1 MQSYPKKVKVVDG
14 VKSIFVSVEMDSK
27 PVEYEWVI
35 RALGLDESFVPESME
50 TSDQGEEISSKRWQ
64 EVDGEKIVRRRV
76 QYGSG
81 QRKIVG
87 DRLGWQTSHKEISFN
102 RKGKVGGWM
111 DKGKQVHVRS
121 SKRRTSHPACLNSKL
136 ILDKQK
142 VVSDSVESWT
152 STSDSNFE
160 EGQLRNFGLV
170 KGECSR
176 SRPKVNGLIPDG
188 LRQSNR
194 QKVIGPLSSSDDGMS
209 ISFGMQ
215 EVRNQYSDGNGQL
228 GSANR
233 SPHHYPRRVRAAS
246 AENVPKQ
253 IMVKNS
259 EQRIVSLSDSEGRL
273 MSMPINNPVQL
284 PLKDGKGCQIRGKDL
299 REVPLAVEI
308 EGLAISDPTGSEN
321 RGAARKAKSAR
332 CYWSLEEEITKVI
345 EKGVALGHII
355 TSKTKEKGQEQH
367 NGDTSGF
374 IYGFDLYFR
383 FRNWCCF
390 LVWVCGD

>member
-1 MQSYPKKVKVVDG
+1 
-14 VKSIFVSVEMDSK
+14 MD
-27 PVEYEWVI
+27 
-35 RALGLDESFVPESME
+35 

-176 SRPKVNGLIPDG
+176 SRPK
-188 LRQSNR
+188 
-194 QKVIGPLSSSDDGMS
+194 
-209 ISFGMQ
+209 

-253 IMVKNS
+253 ILVKNS

-308 EGLAISDPTGSEN
+308 EGLVISDPTGVKIEVQQGKRSQP
-321 RGAARKAKSAR
+321 G
-332 CYWSLEEEITKVI
+332 VI
-345 EKGVALGHII
+345 GV
-355 TSKTKEKGQEQH
+355 
-367 NGDTSGF
+367 
-374 IYGFDLYFR
+374 
-383 FRNWCCF
+383 
-390 LVWVCGD
+390 